1 MRTRTRARARIHVL
15 TGSALVAGILSAAAP
30 AYAALPAPEA
40 DAYVVS
46 SEALS
51 GAVAVS
57 PTPHSTYPSGGTET
71 LVGLDLGAFTTTSVL
86 TAKTGGNPAD
96 GTSSA
101 SATVDKLGLD
111 LGVAQ
116 ASLTGVESTCEATP
130 TGAKGSGLIA
140 GGSITVLGIPTNLQA
155 NAPANTKVS
164 IPAVGSIV
172 LNEQTTD
179 ADGVLS
185 VNAVHITL
193 LPALNGA
200 NLVIGHAECGG
211 AEPAE
216 AVPMIDPTVAGAT
229 GGVAVAGVLATVYLR
244 RRNTGAEG
252 SAA

>member
-1 MRTRTRARARIHVL
+1 MRIRTRNRVL
-15 TGSALVAGILSAAAP
+15 ASSALVAGALSVAAP
-30 AYAALPAPEA
+30 AYAALPAPKA

-46 SEALS
+46 SEALA
-51 GAVAVS
+51 GAVAVA

-71 LVGLDLGAFTTTSVL
+71 LVGLNLGAFTTTSVL
-86 TAKTGGNPAD
+86 TADTEGNPAD
-96 GTSSA
+96 GTSKA
-101 SATVDKLGLD
+101 SAAVDKLGLD
-111 LGVAQ
+111 LGVASV
-116 ASLTGVESTCEATP
+116 SLTGIESTCAATP
-130 TGAKGSGLIA
+130 SGAKGSGLIA
-140 GGSITVLGIPTNLQA
+140 GGSISVLGIPTNLQA
-155 NAPANTKVS
+155 NAPANTKIS

-179 ADGVLS
+179 ADGVLT

-200 NLVIGHAECGG
+200 NLVVGHAECGG

-229 GGVAVAGVLATVYLR
+229 GGAAIAGVLATVYLR
-244 RRNTGAEG
+244 RRNAAADG